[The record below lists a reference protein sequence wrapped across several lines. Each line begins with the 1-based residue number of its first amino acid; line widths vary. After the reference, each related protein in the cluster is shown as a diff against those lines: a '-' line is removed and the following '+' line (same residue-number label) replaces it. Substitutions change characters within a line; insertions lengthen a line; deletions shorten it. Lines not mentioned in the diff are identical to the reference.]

1 MFVDNVS
8 TFGPF
13 FSSDTFWTFPAFVQ
27 IFIYIRFGLVV
38 WVYTISC
45 SSLRR
50 AEKATLKL

>member
-13 FSSDTFWTFPAFVQ
+13 FSSDTFWTFPAFVP

-50 AEKATLKL
+50 AEKATLTL